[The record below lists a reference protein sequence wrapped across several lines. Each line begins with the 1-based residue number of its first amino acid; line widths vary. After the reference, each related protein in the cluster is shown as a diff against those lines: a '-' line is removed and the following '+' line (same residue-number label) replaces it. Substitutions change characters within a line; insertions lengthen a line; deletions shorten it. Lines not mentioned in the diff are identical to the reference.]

1 MLTVVAFAFF
11 ALGMIGIFFGL
22 DAWWTVRAKNR
33 LKRQGI
39 SWDDEITLGTG
50 GSLLVSFV
58 FRCFFLLQPKV
69 FAFRSFGATRPR
81 QTKIPFQAVVS
92 ARYAAG
98 DPDVSPSTLT
108 IEFENAKEISGAD
121 TVVLLIDVTA
131 THVKTIFEKAQIAL
145 QDATHRPASQA

>member
-1 MLTVVAFAFF
+1 MVTVVAITFF
-11 ALGMIGIFFGL
+11 ALGTIGIFFGL

-39 SWDDEITLGTG
+39 SWDDVIILGTC

-58 FRCFFLLQPKV
+58 FRYFFLRQPRF
-69 FAFRSFGATRPR
+69 FAFRSFGTTWPR
-81 QTKIPFQAVVS
+81 QTKIPFQAVLS

-98 DPDVSPSTLT
+98 DPDVRPSTLT
-108 IEFENAKEISGAD
+108 IDFENAEEISGAD
-121 TVVLLIDVTA
+121 NVVLLIDVTA

-145 QDATHRPASQA
+145 EDATHRPASQA

>member
-58 FRCFFLLQPKV
+58 FRYFFLRQPRF
-69 FAFRSFGATRPR
+69 FAFRSFGTTWPR
-81 QTKIPFQAVVS
+81 QTKIPFQAVLS

-98 DPDVSPSTLT
+98 DPDVRPSTLT
-108 IEFENAKEISGAD
+108 IDFENAEEISGAD
-121 TVVLLIDVTA
+121 NVVLLIDVTA

-145 QDATHRPASQA
+145 EDATHRPASQA